1 MNTTESITTG
11 EAARMLGV
19 SSETVRRWI
28 KSGYLP
34 AMFLPSGQAR
44 INKQSI
50 TELQN
55 RGNQ

>member
-1 MNTTESITTG
+1 MNTTEMITTG

-28 KSGYLP
+28 RRGYIH
-34 AMFLPSGQAR
+34 ASQTPSGQAR
-44 INKQSI
+44 INKQAI

>member
-1 MNTTESITTG
+1 MNTESITTG

-28 KSGYLP
+28 KSGYIK
-34 AMFLPSGQAR
+34 AQHLPSGQAR
-44 INKQSI
+44 ITVETI

-55 RGNQ
+55 RGTK